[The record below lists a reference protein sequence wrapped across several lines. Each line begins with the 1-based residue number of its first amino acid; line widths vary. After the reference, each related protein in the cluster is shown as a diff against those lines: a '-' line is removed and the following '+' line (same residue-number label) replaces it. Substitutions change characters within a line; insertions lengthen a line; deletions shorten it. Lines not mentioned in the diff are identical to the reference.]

1 MKMKKRFYISF
12 GKRFF
17 DLALTLP
24 AMMVLSP
31 VLAVTAFLVRVRLG
45 SPVFFKQIRVGLREK
60 PFMIYKFRTM
70 TDKRDQDGNLL
81 PDSQRITH
89 LGAFLRK
96 TSLDELPELFN
107 IVKGDM
113 SLVGPRPLLTQYLP
127 YYTKRESLRHTVL
140 PGLTGLAQVR
150 GRNYLKWDERLE
162 TDVQYVERV
171 SAGLDIK
178 IIIQTV
184 VQIVKTKDVAVV
196 PGVVSIHLNRYRKH
210 WNMKDPPE
218 SG

>member
-1 MKMKKRFYISF
+1 MKMKKRFYVSF

-70 TDKRDQDGNLL
+70 TDKRDQDGKLL

-113 SLVGPRPLLTQYLP
+113 SLVGPRPLLMQYLP

-162 TDVQYVERV
+162 TDVQYVEHV

-178 IIIQTV
+178 IILQTV

-196 PGVVSIHLNRYRKH
+196 PGSVSTHLNRYRKH
-210 WNMKDPPE
+210 WNMKDPP
-218 SG
+218 